1 MSTTV
6 TDDLR
11 AQVVQLEAQLGNTQ
25 LELEACARGTH
36 IKNTHISDIEA
47 RNAELRLHVSEL
59 EEELAAFQLSAVEQD
74 QDQEKEKTSQSRIGR
89 AQALMRKSLGVREVS
104 QLSIALAK
112 ERQRNSE
119 LIDSHNDLL
128 QCLAQLDLENSVLRS
143 SIGALQLAIVDKQ
156 IIDECAKRNWKFYN
170 YRKTSSPSA
179 AK

>member
-1 MSTTV
+1 MSTN
-6 TDDLR
+6 DSDALR
-11 AQVVQLEAQLGNTQ
+11 AQVAQLEGQLGSTQ
-25 LELEACARGTH
+25 LALEACAHATH

-47 RNAELRLHVSEL
+47 RNSELRLHVSEL
-59 EEELAAFQLSAVEQD
+59 DEELAAFQLSAVEKDQD
-74 QDQEKEKTSQSRIGR
+74 QDQGQSSRIGR

-119 LIDSHNDLL
+119 LAESHNDLL

>member
-1 MSTTV
+1 M
-6 TDDLR
+6 
-11 AQVVQLEAQLGNTQ
+11 
-25 LELEACARGTH
+25 
-36 IKNTHISDIEA
+36 
-47 RNAELRLHVSEL
+47 SEL

-74 QDQEKEKTSQSRIGR
+74 QDQEKEKTSRIGR